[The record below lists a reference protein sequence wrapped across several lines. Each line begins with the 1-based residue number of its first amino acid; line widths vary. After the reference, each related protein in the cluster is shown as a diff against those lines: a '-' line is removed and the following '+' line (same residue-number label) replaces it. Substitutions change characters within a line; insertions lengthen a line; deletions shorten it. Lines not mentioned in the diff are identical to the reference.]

1 MTFIVFPMVSRA
13 TSAGDDEAT
22 QRTIRAALR
31 FSLLVLLGIAAPMS
45 GAADGVMLVA
55 YPIDYVV
62 HGAPAL
68 KILVFGMV
76 AFALFVICATIV
88 SGAGRPA
95 VSAAI
100 ALVSVGIVIVLNAQM
115 VRAAPI
121 GAESLIA
128 AATATSVGTTT
139 AMFAALIVVWRLFG
153 ASLGFATIARA
164 LIAAAVGY
172 AVASY
177 TPHDSRFMAIVALAA
192 GFGSYCLC
200 LFALRELQRSDIQA
214 AIKVLRR

>member
-1 MTFIVFPMVSRA
+1 M
-13 TSAGDDEAT
+13 
-22 QRTIRAALR
+22 
-31 FSLLVLLGIAAPMS
+31 
-45 GAADGVMLVA
+45 
-55 YPIDYVV
+55 
-62 HGAPAL
+62 